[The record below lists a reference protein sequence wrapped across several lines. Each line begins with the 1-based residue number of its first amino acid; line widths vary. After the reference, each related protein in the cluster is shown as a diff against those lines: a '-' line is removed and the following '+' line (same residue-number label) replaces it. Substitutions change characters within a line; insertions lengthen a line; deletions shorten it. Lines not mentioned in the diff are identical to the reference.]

1 SITNETIY
9 QYSVSSGSITY
20 DSKASYVG
28 VQLGANSAQ
37 DVSIANNN
45 RFYVLDGTGTIYQYN
60 MSSASDISTASYA
73 SRSFDTTTLSLGE
86 DVNRIYVKSD
96 GTKIYLMTTGTI
108 YECDIT
114 SYNID
119 TLTFNGTSFTDISQ

>member
-1 SITNETIY
+1 
-9 QYSVSSGSITY
+9 
-20 DSKASYVG
+20 
-28 VQLGANSAQ
+28 
-37 DVSIANNN
+37 
-45 RFYVLDGTGTIYQYN
+45 
-60 MSSASDISTASYA
+60 

-119 TLTFNGTSFTDISQ
+119 TLTFNGTSFTDISQVLGGQSQGLDFNTSGDILYLSSQPDDMIYQFDLTCPWTIN